1 MLVVKKADRIP
12 SEVLI
17 LRNHFRCSSPIFTI
31 LPRTPTFARGI
42 YPKKGMKMNNWNTRR
57 ESRESEGVYFYS
69 LQPSSS
75 LPSGQST
82 VPSHCAFCFL
92 KQISLTHLKV
102 LWLHGMPKNEQ
113 KREEF
118 FLPRNRLEGMTLN
131 AVLQGWGSRG
141 IGICLSGQHG
151 RGR

>member
-1 MLVVKKADRIP
+1 MSRKQRRSP
-12 SEVLI
+12 PEVFI
-17 LRNHFRCSSPIFTI
+17 LRNHFSRSSPIFTI

-42 YPKKGMKMNNWNTRR
+42 DPKKGMKMNNWDSRR
-57 ESRESEGVYFYS
+57 DYRESEGEYFYS

-92 KQISLTHLKV
+92 KQISLPHLKV

-113 KREEF
+113 KRVEF

-131 AVLQGWGSRG
+131 SVLQGWGCPG
-141 IGICLSGQHG
+141 IGICHSGQHG